1 MATRTREHLSPES
14 WTPNPCRY
22 FYTLNTTPYLET
34 VTLWW
39 SLWWSTGPTKGNC
52 RRRPF
57 LKFHN
62 HVEMELDVIKT
73 FRSGSML
80 LQYCRLQK
88 MLQDDKPR
96 YTWCKL
102 AHRIFLLSTGT
113 WSHSGISC
121 RDTKVG
127 CSISIP
133 SDDSRIRISALTA
146 IASRIRSRVIYVPD
160 LFAIRT
166 GKEGVVSCPV
176 LPVGTREV
184 GTRLLPAGCEHRIA
198 SVPFE
203 RPNGIRRSPAV

>member
-1 MATRTREHLSPES
+1 MATRTLSPES

-22 FYTLNTTPYLET
+22 FYTLNTTPYL
-34 VTLWW
+34 VTPWW
-39 SLWWSTGPTKGNC
+39 SLWWSTGPIKGNC
-52 RRRPF
+52 RRR
-57 LKFHN
+57 LSIKGHI
-62 HVEMELDVIKT
+62 VMELDVIKT
-73 FRSGSML
+73 LRSGSML

-113 WSHSGISC
+113 WSHSRISC
-121 RDTKVG
+121 WDTKVG

-133 SDDSRIRISALTA
+133 SNDSRIRISALTA

-166 GKEGVVSCPV
+166 GEEGVVSCPV

-184 GTRLLPAGCEHRIA
+184 GSRLLPARCEHRIA

>member
-1 MATRTREHLSPES
+1 MATRTLSPES

-22 FYTLNTTPYLET
+22 FYTLNTTPYLGII
-34 VTLWW
+34 TLWW
-39 SLWWSTGPTKGNC
+39 SLRWSTGPIKGNC
-52 RRRPF
+52 RRR
-57 LKFHN
+57 LSIKG
-62 HVEMELDVIKT
+62 HVVMELDVIKT
-73 FRSGSML
+73 LRTGSMF
-80 LQYCRLQK
+80 LQYCRSQK
-88 MLQDDKPR
+88 MPQDDRPR

-113 WSHSGISC
+113 WSHSRISC
-121 RDTKVG
+121 WDTKVG

-184 GTRLLPAGCEHRIA
+184 GTRLLPARCEHRIS

>member
-1 MATRTREHLSPES
+1 MVVTMVVNRTDQGKLQKKTLYQGSHCTRWNWMSSRLFVLDL
-14 WTPNPCRY
+14 Y
-22 FYTLNTTPYLET
+22 FCNTADC
-34 VTLWW
+34 
-39 SLWWSTGPTKGNC
+39 K
-52 RRRPF
+52 
-57 LKFHN
+57 
-62 HVEMELDVIKT
+62 
-73 FRSGSML
+73 
-80 LQYCRLQK
+80 K

-113 WSHSGISC
+113 WSHSRISC
-121 RDTKVG
+121 WDTKVG

-184 GTRLLPAGCEHRIA
+184 GSRLLPARCEHRIA

-203 RPNGIRRSPAV
+203 RPNCIRRSPAV

>member
-1 MATRTREHLSPES
+1 MSSRLFVLDL
-14 WTPNPCRY
+14 C
-22 FYTLNTTPYLET
+22 FCNTADC
-34 VTLWW
+34 
-39 SLWWSTGPTKGNC
+39 K
-52 RRRPF
+52 R
-57 LKFHN
+57 
-62 HVEMELDVIKT
+62 I
-73 FRSGSML
+73 
-80 LQYCRLQK
+80 
-88 MLQDDKPR
+88 LQDDKPR

-113 WSHSGISC
+113 WSHSRISC
-121 RDTKVG
+121 WNTKVG

-146 IASRIRSRVIYVPD
+146 IACRIRSRVIYVPD

-166 GKEGVVSCPV
+166 GEEGVVSCPV

-184 GTRLLPAGCEHRIA
+184 GSRLLPARCEHRIA